1 MNLWWSWIQHDWI
14 LPKKRHNA
22 PKNLHWNTKT
32 KCHGRK
38 KTSTHFE
45 YRKRCQSGLS
55 LKYWNDFVL
64 TVVYFINR
72 TPIPILD
79 HQAPLKYCS
88 KPNYTHLKAF
98 GFLAFAA
105 TLANGKH
112 KFDSR
117 SRKYVFTGYPISTMG
132 TYC

>member
-1 MNLWWSWIQHDWI
+1 MTEFYLRKGIMHQRTCIETPKQNVVVERKHQHI
-14 LPKKRHNA
+14 LNIERALK
-22 PKNLHWNTKT
+22 
-32 KCHGRK
+32 
-38 KTSTHFE
+38 
-45 YRKRCQSGLS
+45 CQSGLS

-88 KPNYTHLKAF
+88 KPNYTQLKAF
-98 GFLAFAA
+98 GFLAFAT
-105 TLANGKH
+105 TLANGRH

-117 SRKYVFTGYPISTMG
+117 SRKYVFTGYPFGTMG